1 MDTPISPTQTPEAS
15 PTTAGEYDRR
25 ALRQVLD
32 SLVLH
37 LHPTRVP
44 AAALRFTYTWG
55 LGGISTLLCLILM
68 GTGVLLM
75 FRYQPDV
82 EKAYLSIHAL
92 ETEVAFGSL
101 IRALHHWSANLL
113 VVTVF
118 LHLVRVFVTGGFK
131 ARRRTNWVIGV
142 LLLVLVLAF
151 NFTGYL
157 LPWDQLAYW
166 AITVSTSI
174 IRYVPLVG
182 REISKALLGGHV
194 VGQRSLHNFYT
205 LHVAVL
211 PAALLTLMAY
221 HFWRIRK
228 DGGISQP
235 EPAPGEKPLKVT
247 TVPNLVRR
255 EVAVGAVVL
264 TALVAFAML
273 VPAPLGSV
281 ADPLRSPNPAKAAWY
296 FGGLQELLLHMETEA
311 ALLLLGLLFAGL
323 LLLPQLEPA
332 AADSGAAADSRA
344 AADSGAAA
352 DSRAAADSGAGI
364 GIAFRSRTGRTAA
377 LFGGLVALNAVP
389 LLIIAD
395 EFWIDWRAWLPGWP
409 TLISNGLVPLAAVLA
424 LIATV
429 YLATRIL
436 LRARHSEGVVAL
448 FTFLTVA
455 LLLMTLICGVFRGE
469 NMGLTLPGWF

>member
-1 MDTPISPTQTPEAS
+1 MTTPNSRTRNSPTPPST
-15 PTTAGEYDRR
+15 GGYDRR

-44 AAALRFTYTWG
+44 AGALRFTYTWG
-55 LGGISTLLCLILM
+55 LGGISTLLCLTLM
-68 GTGVLLM
+68 ATGVLLM
-75 FRYQPDV
+75 FRYEPHV
-82 EKAYLSIHAL
+82 ERAYLSIHAL

-118 LHLVRVFVTGGFK
+118 LHLVRVFVTGGYK
-131 ARRRTNWVIGV
+131 ARRRANWMIGV
-142 LLLVLVLAF
+142 LLLLLVLAF

-174 IRYVPLVG
+174 IRYVPVAG
-182 REISKALLGGHV
+182 IEISKALLGGHE
-194 VGQRSLHNFYT
+194 VGQRALHNFYT
-205 LHVAVL
+205 LHVALL
-211 PAALLTLMAY
+211 PATLLGLMAY
-221 HFWRIRK
+221 HFWRVRK

-235 EPAPGEKPLKVT
+235 ERAPGEKVVKVA

-311 ALLLLGLLFAGL
+311 ALLLLGVLFVGL
-323 LLLPQLEPA
+323 LLLPWLDPA
-332 AADSGAAADSRA
+332 GTD
-344 AADSGAAA
+344 
-352 DSRAAADSGAGI
+352 I
-364 GIAFRSRTGRTAA
+364 GVAFRSRAGRTAA
-377 LFGGLVALNAVP
+377 LFGGLIALNTIP

-395 EFWIDWRAWLPGWP
+395 EFWIDWSAWLPGWP
-409 TLISNGLVPLAAVLA
+409 TSLSHGLVPMTAVLL
-424 LIATV
+424 LIGLV
-429 YLATRIL
+429 YLAARVLI
-436 LRARHSEGVVAL
+436 RARHTEGVVAL
-448 FTFLTVA
+448 FTFLIVA
-455 LLLMTLICGVFRGE
+455 LLLMTLTCGIFRGE
-469 NMGLTLPGWF
+469 NMGLVLPVWF